1 MDRNKSE
8 REGSVARGCLFGKM
22 VSEGFIEKVTLEQ
35 RELDVRI
42 PGEDCPKQEV
52 VMQRLRTEWGRDVSQ
67 KKMMSRSWLVDCL
80 KQGATGGL

>member
-1 MDRNKSE
+1 MWTEINRKGKE
-8 REGSVARGCLFGKM
+8 VWEGGCLFGKM

-67 KKMMSRSWLVDCL
+67 KKMMSRSCMV
-80 KQGATGGL
+80 G